1 MRMTGPRDDLL
12 AIYAAALAAVGGERA
27 VLRALADMPLAGQ
40 WQVVAIGKAAA
51 AMWRGAQQSLDERLG
66 AGLVITKTGHA
77 EGLATGPGFEVIESD
92 HPVPGTQSL
101 AAGRRLLAFLG
112 DAPPDARFL
121 FLISGGASSLV
132 EVLPEGGDAGWLARL
147 NTWLLGS
154 GLDIA
159 AVNAVRRRASRI
171 KGGGLLS
178 WLAGREARCLLISDV
193 PGDDP
198 AVIGSG
204 LLVPGDAPPLPA
216 GLPDWIRDG
225 LPPLPRPDSGA
236 TVDCRIVADRRR
248 ALDAAAAAAAARGY
262 PVHRHEAFLAGEA
275 QAVGERLAEALRQ
288 GAAGVHLWAGETTV
302 RLPARPGRGGRNQ
315 HLALAAAQRLAGG
328 SGIWLLAAGTD
339 GSDGPTGDAGALVDG
354 QSAARMALDGCDP
367 AAALARADSG
377 PCLEA
382 AGDLIRT
389 GPTGTNVMDLVIG
402 LKIDGPTQPR
412 ATP

>member
-12 AIYAAALAAVGGERA
+12 AIFAAALAAVNGEAA
-27 VLRALADMPLAGQ
+27 VVRALADTPLAGR
-40 WQVVAIGKAAA
+40 WRVVAVGKAAA
-51 AMWRGAQQSLDERLG
+51 AMWRGARQSLGERLA
-66 AGLVITKTGHA
+66 AGLVITKSGHA
-77 EGLATGPGFEVIESD
+77 EGLTTGPGIEVIESD
-92 HPVPGTQSL
+92 HPVPGAQSL

-132 EVLPEGGDAGWLARL
+132 EVLPEGLDAGWLARL

-154 GLDIA
+154 GLEIA

-178 WLAGREARCLLISDV
+178 WLAGREACCLLISDV

-204 LLVPGDAPPLPA
+204 LLVPGGPSPLPEC
-216 GLPDWIRDG
+216 LPDWIRDG
-225 LPPLPRPDSGA
+225 LPPPRRPDAASP
-236 TVDCRIVADRRR
+236 VDCRIVADRRR
-248 ALDAAAAAAAARGY
+248 ALAAAATEAAARGY
-262 PVHRHEAFLAGEA
+262 PVYRHETFLAGEA
-275 QAVGERLAEALRQ
+275 QAVGGRLAETLRQ
-288 GAAGVHLWAGETTV
+288 GPAGVHLWAGETTV

-315 HLALAAAQRLAGG
+315 HLALAAAQRLAGEA
-328 SGIWLLAAGTD
+328 GIWLLAVGTD

-354 QSAARMALDGCDP
+354 QSMARMMLDGCDP
-367 AAALARADSG
+367 VAALAGADAG

-402 LKIDGPTQPR
+402 LKIDGPTPPR